1 MGAVVPSSASIKGY
15 ANMGNAASADQ
26 GTGRMNMFDLANLLD
41 QDGNL
46 QNEMMVMAFAAT
58 MLATI
63 PVLLGNE
70 FDVNVGL
77 RKKKKREEKGW
88 EEKIWEEVGRW
99 EKKSQG
105 GRASSLPSFASLQSF
120 PRIHFE
126 GNF

>member
-77 RKKKKREEKGW
+77 RKKRGVEEK
-88 EEKIWEEVGRW
+88 ERL
-99 EKKSQG
+99 
-105 GRASSLPSFASLQSF
+105 SLPSNLDDAEKNLSLSGHEKVSNKYQMARKEVESF
-120 PRIHFE
+120 YR
-126 GNF
+126 